1 MSPRPARQE
10 ARDTRRD
17 ILAAALDLFSQGG
30 FAGTSMRTLA
40 RSVGVRE
47 SALYHHFPSKAAL
60 FEALVLE
67 YGPARAMG
75 QLDESMLDAV
85 LQEGLEPFLRGFARM
100 LMAEWASPTDQRF
113 IKLLLAE
120 GPRLKDAGLIHPQA
134 LIARAQ
140 EHVTRLYA
148 ALRARG
154 LVRELGDPLDF
165 FFGLVP
171 GLMALRMLYLVLAEG
186 EPDLTALM
194 ARVDAHVHFFVEAVR
209 PLPRKEG

>member
-1 MSPRPARQE
+1 MSPRPARAE
-10 ARDTRRD
+10 ARDTRHD
-17 ILAAALDLFSQGG
+17 ILVAALDLFSQHG

-67 YGPARAMG
+67 FGPARALTR
-75 QLDESMLDAV
+75 LDEADLDAV
-85 LQEGLEPFLRGFARM
+85 LADGLEPFLRGFSRA
-100 LMAEWASPTDQRF
+100 LMAQWASPVDQRF
-113 IKLLLAE
+113 VRLLLAE
-120 GPRLKDAGLIHPQA
+120 GPRLKDAGLLHPQA

-140 EHVTRLYA
+140 EHVTRMYE

-154 LVRELGDPLDF
+154 LVRDLGDPLAF

-171 GLMALRMLYLVLAEG
+171 GLMAVRMLHLVLAEG
-186 EPDLTALM
+186 EPDLDAAL
-194 ARVDAHVHFFVEAVR
+194 ARVDAHVRFFVDAVR
-209 PLPRKEG
+209 PRGEG